1 MAKKS
6 ELLDQAKEL
15 GLKLTEKNTIAEIE
29 SAIEDAR
36 KTASEAADE
45 ESSGQESKTTVA
57 KAGKRSAKAIK
68 EAEEKAAKEERKE
81 KIASGEEEV
90 AVKKG
95 PKPITR
101 SKLERRSKKH
111 KEAQKLVDPEKTYSV
126 KEAVE
131 LLPKLSTSKFEG
143 SAELHIKLGVDPKH
157 ADQNIRGTVIL
168 PNGTGKTK
176 SVAVFAPTDLH
187 KTAKDAGADIVGED
201 ELLEQLDKEIIDFEV
216 LVSTPQLM
224 AKLSKYAR
232 LLGPKGLM
240 PNPKTGTV
248 SADVAKAVKEA
259 KAGKVEYRVD
269 KQGIVHLGVGKLGFE
284 STKLAENIQAVLKVI
299 KEAKPAGL
307 KGEYV
312 LSVTVAPTM
321 GPGVRL
327 EK

>member
-6 ELLDQAKEL
+6 ELLGQAEKL
-15 GLKLTEKNTIAEIE
+15 GLEVTEKNTIAELE
-29 SAIEDAR
+29 EAIKNSGE
-36 KTASEAADE
+36 TSE
-45 ESSGQESKTTVA
+45 ESPVAEEKVA

-68 EAEEKAAKEERKE
+68 EAEEKVAKEERKE
-81 KIASGEEEV
+81 KIASGEIEEENT
-90 AVKKG
+90 KKG

-101 SKLERRSKKH
+101 SKSERRSKSH
-111 KEAQKLVDPEKTYSV
+111 KEAQKIVDSEKLYSL

-168 PNGTGKTK
+168 PNGTGNTKT
-176 SVAVFAPTDLH
+176 VAVFAPADLH
-187 KTAKDAGADIVGED
+187 KAAKDAGADIVGE
-201 ELLEQLDKEIIDFEV
+201 ETFLEQLDKEVVNFEV
-216 LVSTPQLM
+216 LISTPQLM

-248 SADVAKAVKEA
+248 AADVAKAVSEA

-269 KQGIVHLGVGKLGFE
+269 KQGIVHLGVGKLGFD
-284 STKLAENIQAVLKVI
+284 SAKLIENIQVVLKAI
-299 KEAKPAGL
+299 REAKPAGI
-307 KGEYV
+307 KGEYIETIS
-312 LSVTVAPTM
+312 LAPTM
-321 GPGVRL
+321 GPGIKL